1 MSKQIRKGW
10 FDKLRFKTQLTL
22 VFVVGILLLASVTSL
37 VVSKISSGI
46 IEEHQVLQGMQVTES
61 LARQSEVA
69 LLYQSEESARDIGRN
84 AVNFPGVKGI
94 IIETD
99 KSDLLFDIGVTS
111 LGSPGQIAVPEK
123 SMELS
128 LVDENEN
135 FWKFTSPVYT
145 SNGEDNLDIGEADEE
160 KILLGYIT
168 VIAGKD
174 TLRLMQRSTLRN
186 NMLVSFVGAMILL
199 LVLSTSPAA

>member
-1 MSKQIRKGW
+1 M
-10 FDKLRFKTQLTL
+10 
-22 VFVVGILLLASVTSL
+22 LLASVTSL

-69 LLYQSEESARDIGRN
+69 LLYQSEESAREIGRN

-111 LGSPGQIAVPEK
+111 LVSPDRSVA
-123 SMELS
+123 
-128 LVDENEN
+128 
-135 FWKFTSPVYT
+135 
-145 SNGEDNLDIGEADEE
+145 E
-160 KILLGYIT
+160 KI
-168 VIAGKD
+168 
-174 TLRLMQRSTLRN
+174 MS
-186 NMLVSFVGAMILL
+186 
-199 LVLSTSPAA
+199 